1 MEYSVDGKS
10 YEAYTVALDIIIL
23 RNAIASDN
31 GNEASEDADANG
43 DGQID
48 SRDIILLSQYLTN
61 YNYDVGESSVILGG
75 N

>member
-31 GNEASEDADANG
+31 GNEASEGADANG

-48 SRDIILLSQYLTN
+48 SRDIILLSQYLAN
-61 YNYDVGESSVILGG
+61 YNYDAGESSVILGG

>member
-61 YNYDVGESSVILGG
+61 YNYDAGESSVILGG